1 MTEFLA
7 ICIYFSFLIGFAIA
21 KQKRA
26 LTQRDFVIGN
36 RSLSRWTTALAAH
49 ASDMSNWLFM
59 AYPGMVFLIGGQQIW
74 VAIGLLLMMWV
85 NWRVVAPRVRRE
97 TEKTSSVTITGFF
110 EQKLGQNWPI
120 GRLVTS
126 IFLFLFYTIYVA
138 VTLYGMGLLVKTLF
152 PVSYATAI
160 ILGVTLIL
168 PYVLIG
174 GYLTLAQV
182 DLFQG
187 LFLLSVILF
196 VPLYIGADFGG
207 VGAVIE
213 AVQTHGRSF
222 NLLESN
228 SPGSIWNSVLL
239 MLGWGIGYF
248 GQPHILT
255 KFMGIKDPR
264 QIKGACR
271 IGMTWHFL
279 SLLGATLIGFVGIAV
294 FGGVLSDREQVFI
307 ELVHNY
313 FPPFISGIFLCAII
327 ATIINS
333 VGSMLLVLSTTI
345 TEDIY
350 KRFFRNNCSEK
361 ESLRVT
367 RIASAFSALIAM
379 GIALSKVATIDE
391 LVMYA
396 WSGLGA
402 SFGPLMIATL
412 YFRRLTSTAAWVGMV
427 VGGGTVAI
435 WPLIGLKVPPLI
447 VAFPLALVAIYFA
460 SRLRSQVVVKNEL
473 GP

>member
-7 ICIYFSFLIGFAIA
+7 ICIYFSFLIGFAIT
-21 KQKRA
+21 KQKRS

-36 RSLSRWTTALAAH
+36 RSLNRWTTALAAH

-59 AYPGMVFLIGGQQIW
+59 AYPGMVFLIGGQQMW

-85 NWRVVAPRVRRE
+85 NWRLIAPRVRRE
-97 TEKTSSVTITGFF
+97 TEKTSSITITGFF

-126 IFLFLFYTIYVA
+126 VFLFLFYTIYVA

-152 PVSYATAI
+152 PVSYVTAI
-160 ILGVTLIL
+160 ILGVALIL

-174 GYLTLAQV
+174 GYLTLAKV

-196 VPLYIGADFGG
+196 VPLYIGVDFGG
-207 VGAVIE
+207 VNAVIQ
-213 AVQTHGRSF
+213 AVKSHGKSF
-222 NLLESN
+222 SLFSTNDPLSL
-228 SPGSIWNSVLL
+228 WNSILL

-255 KFMGIKDPR
+255 KFMGIKDPQ
-264 QIKGACR
+264 QIRGACR

-279 SLLGATLIGFVGIAV
+279 SLLGATLVGFVGIAV
-294 FGGVLSDREQVFI
+294 FGTGLPDHEQVFI

-350 KRFFRNNCSEK
+350 KRFLRTDCSEK
-361 ESLRVT
+361 EGLLVT
-367 RIASAFSALIAM
+367 RLASALSALIAM
-379 GIALSKVATIDE
+379 GIALSKVATIDQ

-412 YFRRLTSTAAWVGMV
+412 YSKRLTSTAAWVGMV

-435 WPLIGLKVPPLI
+435 WPLLGWKIPPLI
-447 VAFPLALVAIYFA
+447 VAFPLALIAIHLA
-460 SRLRSQVVVKNEL
+460 SRMTSAVPVKNESI
-473 GP
+473 

>member
-1 MTEFLA
+1 MTELLA
-7 ICIYFSFLIGFAIA
+7 ICIYFSFLIGFATF
-21 KQKRA
+21 KQKRS
-26 LTQRDFVIGN
+26 LTQKDFVIGN
-36 RSLSRWTTALAAH
+36 RSLNRWTTALAAH

-59 AYPGMVFLIGGQQIW
+59 AYPGAVFLIGGQQIW
-74 VAIGLLLMMWV
+74 VAMGLLLMMWV
-85 NWRVVAPRVRRE
+85 NWRVVAPRMRRE

-110 EQKLGQNWPI
+110 EQKLGKNWPA

-126 IFLFLFYTIYVA
+126 AFLFLFYTIYVA

-152 PVSYATAI
+152 PVSYSMGLL
-160 ILGVTLIL
+160 LGVALIL

-187 LFLLSVILF
+187 LFLLAVILF

-207 VGAVIE
+207 FKAVIS
-213 AVQTHGRSF
+213 AVHENGKSF
-222 NLLESN
+222 SLLSADN
-228 SPGSIWNSVLL
+228 PFSIWKSVLL

-255 KFMGIKDPR
+255 KFMGIKDPN
-264 QIKGACR
+264 QIRGSRK
-271 IGMTWHFL
+271 IGMAWQIL
-279 SLLGATLIGFVGIAV
+279 SLLGATLVGFVGIAV
-294 FGGVLSDREQVFI
+294 FGNGLADHEQVFI

-327 ATIINS
+327 ATIINA

-350 KRFFRNNCSEK
+350 KRFLRKDCSEK
-361 ESLRVT
+361 EGLLVT
-367 RIASAFSALIAM
+367 RMASGLSALIAM
-379 GIALSKVATIDE
+379 AIALSKIASIDQ

-402 SFGPLMIATL
+402 SFGPLVIASL
-412 YFRRLTSTAAWVGMV
+412 YFNRLTSTAAWLGMV
-427 VGGGTVAI
+427 VGGGTVAL
-435 WPLIGLKVPPLI
+435 WPLFGLDVPPLI
-447 VAFPLALVAIYFA
+447 VAFPLALATIHFVSIATSPQLI
-460 SRLRSQVVVKNEL
+460 KE
-473 GP
+473 